1 MKREIKSIILD
12 YIFITIGLII
22 SSVGIRFFLVPGKI
36 AAGGVSGISIILH
49 HVFGWKVGMSM
60 LLMNIPLF
68 IVGIRAFGKG
78 YGLKTLYGTIFLSI
92 FIDLIEYILPNIDKL
107 IDYSKGGNLLLAP
120 IYGGVVTGFG
130 IGLVMKYGG
139 STGGSDIVA
148 QVLNKLTKIPTGYA
162 MMMVDFCVIIA
173 ATMIFGWEAALYA
186 IICLYSTGIFI
197 DKTLEGVSYS
207 KMVLIISDK
216 YEEIKNLILYD
227 IERGGTGI
235 AANGL
240 YTDNEK
246 KMILTVLANKEIH
259 ELKEFIKA
267 IDNNAFI
274 IVTDVH
280 EVYGKGFTPIQK

>member
-1 MKREIKSIILD
+1 MKREIKSIVLD

-22 SSVGIRFFLVPGKI
+22 SSIGIRAFLVPGKI
-36 AAGGVSGISIILH
+36 AAGGVSGASIILH

-68 IVGIRAFGKG
+68 IIGIKSFGKG
-78 YGLKTLYGTIFLSI
+78 YGLKTLYGTLFLSL
-92 FIDLIEYILPNIDKL
+92 FIDLIEYVFPNIDKF

-120 IYGGVVTGFG
+120 VYGGVITGFG

-139 STGGSDIVA
+139 STGGTDIVA

-162 MMMVDFCVIIA
+162 MMMVDSCVIIA
-173 ATMIFGWEAALYA
+173 ATIIFGWEASLYA
-186 IICLYSTGIFI
+186 IICLYTTGIFI
-197 DKTLEGVSYS
+197 DKTLEGISYS

-216 YEEIKNLILYD
+216 YDQIKDMILYD

-240 YTDNEK
+240 YTNNEK

-267 IDNNAFI
+267 IDHNAFI

-280 EVYGKGFTPIQK
+280 EVYGDGFTPIQK